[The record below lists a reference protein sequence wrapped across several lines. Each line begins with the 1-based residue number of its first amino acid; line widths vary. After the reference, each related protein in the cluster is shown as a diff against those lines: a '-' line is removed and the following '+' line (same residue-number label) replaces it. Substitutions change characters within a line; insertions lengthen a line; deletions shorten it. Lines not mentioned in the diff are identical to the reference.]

1 MDKDRAEKTLKIIEK
16 QYTSFIDQQ
25 NNWDFFRGLAEYI
38 KTLQETMQTKPIL
51 EAFEKQREMARKT
64 YEMMNTDAMKEL
76 RKSAER
82 MTKIAQEVV
91 EKNRPMLENA
101 QKIAKEVAE
110 QRTLALSEIEKY
122 QNQYDHIA
130 NAVKEV
136 QDHLNGRILSSR
148 PLDALSN
155 GLFDVARQVKAS
167 GNEEVIKEFEDEN
180 RKIKNIYGNYTFS
193 PIYEKISDEEVRVER
208 KEEVEPWG
216 AWWHLPLVK
225 KLVYEPEE
233 TKESLQKEVEADR
246 SLQWI
251 WLNFAGVYVE
261 MEKIRKGEKSDKDA
275 TIFNMKDFRS
285 YAQRVHT
292 FIATELLKTEN
303 EDTKGYSDFDNGTS
317 TLTINGQKVKFRKHT
332 EQYHTLRI
340 IFEDKKELKKEWFF
354 SEIGEKMDKYKDY
367 KDKDFHNYVSAIK
380 KRIAVETGIKDFFE
394 TTNQSLKI
402 NNKYLS

>member
-38 KTLQETMQTKPIL
+38 KTLQETIPTKHLVEAL
-51 EAFEKQREMARKT
+51 ERQREIARKT

-76 RKSAER
+76 AKSAER
-82 MTKIAQEVV
+82 MIRIAQEVV
-91 EKNRPMLENA
+91 EKNRPMFERA

-110 QRTLALSEIEKY
+110 KRASALREVAVH

-136 QDHLNGRILSSR
+136 QDHLNGRILSSK
-148 PLDALSN
+148 PLDGLAS
-155 GLFDVARQVKAS
+155 GLFDIAKQVKAS
-167 GNEEVIKEFEDEN
+167 GHEEVIKEFEDNN

-275 TIFNMKDFRS
+275 TIFNIKDFKS

-292 FIATELLKTEN
+292 FITTELLKEENN
-303 EDTKGYSDFDNGTS
+303 EDAKGYCNFDNDTS
-317 TLTINGQKVKFRKHT
+317 ILTINGQKVKFRKHT

-340 IFEDKKELKKEWFF
+340 IFEDKMELNREWFF
-354 SEIGEKMDKYKDY
+354 SEIGEKMDQYKDY

-380 KRIAVETGIKDFFE
+380 KRIAVETGIK
-394 TTNQSLKI
+394 LI
-402 NNKYLS
+402 